1 MTDIQKRNNLN
12 VKSQVSIPL
21 FYRNIELTKDFRID
35 ILVED
40 EIVLELKAVDF
51 ILPVHKAQ
59 IISNLKLADKR
70 LGFLINFNVALIK
83 DGIHRFVNNY

>member
-1 MTDIQKRNNLN
+1 M
-12 VKSQVSIPL
+12 